1 MRGNLRRAGE
11 AAQVQDDRE
20 IRRKKRRFIQSSQR
34 SNKNVG
40 RQERIDSKKAAF
52 QRRNKT
58 AATRKKRIQSILN

>member
-11 AAQVQDDRE
+11 AAQVQDNRE

-34 SNKNVG
+34 SNKNVD
-40 RQERIDSKKAAF
+40 RQERIESKKAAF

-58 AATRKKRIQSILN
+58 AATRKKRTQSIQN

>member
-11 AAQVQDDRE
+11 AAQVQDNRE

-34 SNKNVG
+34 SNKNMDH
-40 RQERIDSKKAAF
+40 QERIASKKAAF

-58 AATRKKRIQSILN
+58 AATRKKRNQAIQN

>member
-20 IRRKKRRFIQSSQR
+20 IRRKKGRFIQSSQR

-40 RQERIDSKKAAF
+40 RQERIDSKKLLSSAGIK
-52 QRRNKT
+52 RRQQE
-58 AATRKKRIQSILN
+58 KREPGRS